1 MERFSNKKLGKIR
14 FSGCLMHHQPLLK
27 KIKKSFKKVLTNNNK
42 SSIII
47 TELRKKGI
55 DKMNKKEMINKLNK
69 IMDEVEEL
77 QLELC
82 TMLVNDSKN
91 QELNFADNTL
101 ENAFNNLVDTE
112 YRLEKS
118 VQNFKKVLTKL

>member
-1 MERFSNKKLGKIR
+1 M
-14 FSGCLMHHQPLLK
+14 
-27 KIKKSFKKVLTNNNK
+27 TNNNK

-112 YRLEKS
+112 YHLKKS
-118 VQNFKKVLTKL
+118 L